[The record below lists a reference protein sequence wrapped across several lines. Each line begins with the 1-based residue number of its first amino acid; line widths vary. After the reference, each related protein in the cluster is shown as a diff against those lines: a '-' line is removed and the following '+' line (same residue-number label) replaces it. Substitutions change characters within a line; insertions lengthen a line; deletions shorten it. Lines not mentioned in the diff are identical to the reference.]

1 MGARFDHLVVS
12 VPDVGDAISRWQV
25 AGLDA
30 TAGGRHR
37 GGTVNALVRG
47 PRPAYV
53 ELISTDP
60 TAPPPAGSAWAE
72 RVSGEYGP
80 LGFAVAVDHLEEA
93 REALLT
99 AGFAPSEIADGSR
112 VTPEGATIRWR
123 ICQVG
128 ERAFDPYLPFLIEWV
143 EGMPPGPAD
152 GPVLQSVSIAI
163 GEDSAARD
171 RLARLLR
178 VLGFTERVDRSPG
191 MTFEDG
197 QVSIWLPATRA
208 EIAAWEQE
216 TGGASA
222 YLRWSDGDSEEEA
235 TPFGP
240 ASIAIGLPHG
250 DTSWHELDGLS
261 VTTFPDLRAHVG
273 HVLLPAVEEH
283 FAARPPELRTWPHP
297 HPDREP
303 LDEEYSRCLD
313 PAKYRIVVA
322 RARAWAA
329 ALVESGVAEAVEHPS
344 GLDLI
349 PTTEGALP
357 LTVRIEGFE
366 GIPDNLVGLE
376 VGGTVLARLPDCGC
390 DACDDGS
397 AGLLEAL
404 DDVVLHVLD
413 GGVLRVIGPDGRE
426 VTTTGNGW
434 SASGTFARGEPEQWV
449 ADARAG
455 RSPYEVIQGAAWL

>member
-1 MGARFDHLVVS
+1 
-12 VPDVGDAISRWQV
+12 
-25 AGLDA
+25 
-30 TAGGRHR
+30 
-37 GGTVNALVRG
+37 
-47 PRPAYV
+47 
-53 ELISTDP
+53 
-60 TAPPPAGSAWAE
+60 
-72 RVSGEYGP
+72 
-80 LGFAVAVDHLEEA
+80 
-93 REALLT
+93 
-99 AGFAPSEIADGSR
+99 
-112 VTPEGATIRWR
+112 
-123 ICQVG
+123 
-128 ERAFDPYLPFLIEWV
+128 
-143 EGMPPGPAD
+143 
-152 GPVLQSVSIAI
+152 
-163 GEDSAARD
+163 
-171 RLARLLR
+171 
-178 VLGFTERVDRSPG
+178 
-191 MTFEDG
+191 
-197 QVSIWLPATRA
+197 
-208 EIAAWEQE
+208 
-216 TGGASA
+216 
-222 YLRWSDGDSEEEA
+222 
-235 TPFGP
+235 
-240 ASIAIGLPHG
+240 
-250 DTSWHELDGLS
+250 
-261 VTTFPDLRAHVG
+261 
-273 HVLLPAVEEH
+273 
-283 FAARPPELRTWPHP
+283 PPELRTWPHP